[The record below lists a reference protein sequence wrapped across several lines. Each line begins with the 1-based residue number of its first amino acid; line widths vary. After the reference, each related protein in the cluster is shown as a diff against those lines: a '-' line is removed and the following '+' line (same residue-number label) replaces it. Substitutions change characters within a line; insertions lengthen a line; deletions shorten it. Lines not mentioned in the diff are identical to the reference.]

1 MATKAYTELL
11 LTARLA
17 ERNYVIG
24 REMQTATHMSL
35 KSGNYESV

>member
-17 ERNYVIG
+17 ERNHVIG

>member
-1 MATKAYTELL
+1 MAINAYKGLR

-24 REMQTATHMSL
+24 REVQTATHMHC
-35 KSGNYESV
+35 